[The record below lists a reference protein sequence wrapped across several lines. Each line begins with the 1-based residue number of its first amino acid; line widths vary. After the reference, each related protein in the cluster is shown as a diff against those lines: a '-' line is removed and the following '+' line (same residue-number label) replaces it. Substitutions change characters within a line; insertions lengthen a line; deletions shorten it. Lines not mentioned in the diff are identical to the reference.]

1 MNTTL
6 IQEEALFVSTSPG
19 LQNKMEK
26 VEQQLNTSSSMN
38 GYHIG
43 HHMRKDASQISLNNN
58 SVPASPQVPPKCPLQ
73 PEPQQNGSQVK
84 QQQQPISN
92 SKPDTN
98 GNIASNYFQAKYG

>member
-1 MNTTL
+1 
-6 IQEEALFVSTSPG
+6 
-19 LQNKMEK
+19 MEK

-43 HHMRKDASQISLNNN
+43 HHLKNASQISLNNN
-58 SVPASPQVPPKCPLQ
+58 SVPPSPQIPPKCPLQ
-73 PEPQQNGSQVK
+73 PEQQQNGSQVK
-84 QQQQPISN
+84 QQQQHISN